1 MHPMTTQFVK
11 GLSFIPFVTM
21 ITVACSEP
29 TDSFQ
34 PLFNGQDLTGWVP
47 VNTAPST
54 WTVEDGLLICS
65 GKPMGELRTDRM
77 YQNFILELEWRHM
90 VPEGNAG
97 VFVWADDITARGV
110 PFHRS
115 IEVQVL
121 ENAYGNTESHT
132 THGDIFPI
140 HGATMTPVNGRGGE
154 RAFPTEHRAKPSP
167 EWNHY
172 RITANDGSISLEVNG
187 KLVTQGT
194 DASPRKGYICL
205 ESEGGVVHYRNIR
218 IQELPDTPVGPSD
231 IAIADRGFTSLY
243 NGVDLS
249 GWVIDDN
256 SGWTANDWTLS
267 FAGEPSNEPRIAT
280 EQTFGNIAFI
290 FDVRP
295 REESNVAKVF
305 LRGSAEQ
312 TAIQIDVRD
321 PVMAE
326 YFAEMGEWN
335 RFEGTLRGNSL
346 SLTLNGQELFEDRQL
361 TGAPET
367 GALTIEAAGPIDFAN
382 VYVRYLE

>member
-1 MHPMTTQFVK
+1 MK
-11 GLSFIPFVTM
+11 GLLFLPIVTM

-90 VPEGNAG
+90 VPKGNAG

-140 HGATMTPVNGRGGE
+140 HGATMSPVNGRGGE

-167 EWNHY
+167 EWNHF
-172 RITANDGSISLEVNG
+172 RITGNDGSISLEVNG
-187 KLVTQGT
+187 KLVTQGIE
-194 DASPRKGYICL
+194 ASPRKGYICL

-231 IAIADRGFTSLY
+231 IAIADRGFKSLY
-243 NGVDLS
+243 NGVDFS
-249 GWVIDDN
+249 GWVTADS
-256 SGWTANDWTLS
+256 SGWTPNDWRLS
-267 FAGEPSNEPRIAT
+267 FAGEPSDEPRIST
-280 EQTFGNIAFI
+280 EETFGNIAFI

-295 REESNVAKVF
+295 REESNVARVF
-305 LRGSAEQ
+305 LRGGAEQ
-312 TAIQIDVRD
+312 TAIKIDVQD
-321 PVMAE
+321 PEMAE
-326 YFAEMGEWN
+326 HFAEVGQWN
-335 RFEGTLRGNSL
+335 RFEGSIRGDLL
-346 SLTLNGQELFEDRQL
+346 SLTLNGQQLFEDRQL
-361 TGAPET
+361 AGAPET

-382 VYVRYLE
+382 IYVRDLE

>member
-1 MHPMTTQFVK
+1 MK
-11 GLSFIPFVTM
+11 GLLFLPLVTM
-21 ITVACSEP
+21 ITLACTEQ

-90 VPEGNAG
+90 IPKGNAG

-140 HGATMTPVNGRGGE
+140 HGATMTPVNGRGGM
-154 RAFPTEHRAKPSP
+154 RAFPTENRAKPSP
-167 EWNHY
+167 EWNHF

-187 KLVTQGT
+187 KLVTQGI

-205 ESEGGVVHYRNIR
+205 ESEGGLVHYRNIR
-218 IQELPDTPVGPSD
+218 IQELPDTPLAPSD
-231 IAIADRGFTSLY
+231 IAIADRGLRSLY

-249 GWVIDDN
+249 GWVTADS
-256 SGWTANDWTLS
+256 SGWTPNDWTLS
-267 FAGEPSNEPRIAT
+267 FAGEPSDEPTISTDR
-280 EQTFGNIAFI
+280 TFGNIAFI

-305 LRGSAEQ
+305 LRGGAEQ
-312 TAIQIDVRD
+312 TAIKIDVQD
-321 PVMAE
+321 PEMAE
-326 YFAEMGEWN
+326 HFAEAGQWN
-335 RFEGTLRGNSL
+335 RFEGTFRGDLL
-346 SLTLNGQELFEDRQL
+346 SLTLNGHKLFEDRQL
-361 TGAPET
+361 AGAPET

-382 VYVRYLE
+382 IYVRDLK

>member
-1 MHPMTTQFVK
+1 MK
-11 GLSFIPFVTM
+11 ALSFLPLVTM
-21 ITVACSEP
+21 ITVACSGP

-34 PLFNGQDLTGWVP
+34 PLFNGQDLTGWVN

-90 VPEGNAG
+90 VPKGNAG

-167 EWNHY
+167 EWNHF
-172 RITANDGSISLEVNG
+172 RITGNDGSISLEVNG
-187 KLVTQGT
+187 KLVTQGIE
-194 DASPRKGYICL
+194 AFPRKGYICL

-231 IAIADRGFTSLY
+231 IAIADRGFKSLY
-243 NGVDLS
+243 NGVDFS
-249 GWVIDDN
+249 GWVTAAN
-256 SGWTANDWTLS
+256 SGWTPNDWRLS
-267 FAGEPSNEPRIAT
+267 FAGEPSDEPRISTA
-280 EQTFGNIAFI
+280 QTFGNIAFI
-290 FDVRP
+290 FDVRL
-295 REESNVAKVF
+295 REESNVARVL
-305 LRGSAEQ
+305 LRGGAEQ
-312 TAIQIDVRD
+312 TAIKIDARD
-321 PVMAE
+321 PEMAE
-326 YFAEMGEWN
+326 HFAEVGQWN
-335 RFEGTLRGNSL
+335 RFEGTIRGDLLSL
-346 SLTLNGQELFEDRQL
+346 SLNGRKLFEDRQL
-361 TGAPET
+361 VGAPET
-367 GALTIEAAGPIDFAN
+367 GALTIVAAGPIDFAN
-382 VYVRYLE
+382 IYVRDLE